1 MVLEKTTKE
10 LEAVFD
16 CVGACVCVF
25 DVLAWSLCYS
35 VFFFLIFKASKFIK
49 ISMNPVLCV

>member
-1 MVLEKTTKE
+1 MFFSVHYLYLFYWFSCHLLYLIPKITMVLEKTTKE

-25 DVLAWSLCYS
+25 DVLA
-35 VFFFLIFKASKFIK
+35 
-49 ISMNPVLCV
+49 